1 MYSEKYLTFSSNRQ
15 KIVISTGKILYVIML
30 NRSAEIHAVGGTVY
44 KTHLSFSAIEEQL
57 GERFLKIHRGC
68 LVSVTA
74 IHDITDYVNLSNGER
89 LEYARKNRSKI
100 IQLMRVKQRGI
111 IGGFHSGDAP
121 KNYTEYLAY
130 YSSFENMPFAFTDIE
145 MIFDENSQ
153 AVDWIFRYGNPALAR
168 LEKLPLEKLIGSSF
182 GSLFANMDS
191 KWLRSY
197 ERATLYGEM
206 LEIIDYSPEID
217 TYLKVLCF
225 PTFSGHCGCVLLDI
239 SQVKFSRNSGDAEKA
254 LMLYFGRLSNGTP
267 THGGE

>member
-1 MYSEKYLTFSSNRQ
+1 MYSEKYLSFYSNRQ
-15 KIVISTGKILYVIML
+15 RVVVSTGKILYVIMA
-30 NRSAEIHAVGGTVY
+30 NRYAEIHVAGGNVY
-44 KTHLSFSAIEEQL
+44 KTHLPFGEIEKEL
-57 GERFLKIHRGC
+57 GGRFLKIHRGC

-74 IHDITDYVNLSNGER
+74 IHEITDCVNLSNGER
-89 LEYARKNRSKI
+89 LEYAQKNKKQI
-100 IQLMRVKQRGI
+100 IEQLRQKQKGI
-111 IGGFHSGDAP
+111 ICGFHSSDIP
-121 KNYTEYLAY
+121 VTYEEYLEH
-130 YSSFENMPFAFTDIE
+130 YSSFEKMPFAFTDIE

-153 AVDWIFRYGNPALAR
+153 AVDWIFRYGNPALAK

-225 PTFSGHCGCVLLDI
+225 PTFKGHCGCLLLDI
-239 SQVKFSRNSGDAEKA
+239 SQVKFTRSSGDAEKA
-254 LMLYFGRLSNGTP
+254 LMFYFGGIPGQKS
-267 THGGE
+267 

>member
-1 MYSEKYLTFSSNRQ
+1 MYSENYMSFVSDRK
-15 KIVISTGKILYVIML
+15 KIVIGTGKILYVITA
-30 NRSAEIHAVGGTVY
+30 NRLTEIHAVNGNIY
-44 KTHLSFSAIEEQL
+44 KTRQKFSTIEEQL

-74 IHDITDYVNLSNGER
+74 IHNITDFVNLSNGEQ
-89 LEYARKNRSKI
+89 LEYAKRRKNQI
-100 IQLMRVKQRGI
+100 TDMMRQKQKGI
-111 IGGFHSGDAP
+111 ISGLRSDDAP
-121 KNYTEYLAY
+121 ETYEEYLTY

-153 AVDWIFRYGNPALAR
+153 AVDWIFRYGNPALAK
-168 LEKLPLEKLIGSSF
+168 LEKLPLDKLIGSSF

-197 ERATLYGEM
+197 ERATLYGET

-225 PTFSGHCGCVLLDI
+225 PTFKGHCGCLLLDI
-239 SQVKFSRNSGDAEKA
+239 SQVKFTKNSGDAEKA
-254 LMLYFGRLSNGTP
+254 LALYFGALPNMW
-267 THGGE
+267 H